1 MLEPW
6 EAGNGEYGEPWEL
19 QGEEE
24 WEEPEEV
31 EEEEEQ
37 EVEGGRAAAG
47 SAGFSNLQ
55 NLAEQHPDLL
65 QALLGMH
72 RDPSGRISGGTLRQV
87 EAALREGEQPP
98 RDRGGPQ
105 RKPAPAKSPRKE
117 PRASRRAADAEAE
130 EVQAAKAIQARVRG
144 NLARKSTR
152 ALRAKAKAKVQ
163 APRSPKR
170 AGGKSPIKMQSAAP
184 PAASASPPKA
194 KKKKKPVPVPAPA
207 RAPQN
212 AEGLVGDLAEELYTE
227 FMDRAAAKIQAAW
240 KKRGAQRGGRSG
252 TSARGG
258 AVKREVSNW
267 ERRKA
272 KQQSEKASSLKKAR
286 PASARPRS
294 SVAREELLAD
304 VPGTSG
310 LQAPSLGPKRK
321 PSHEALEKD
330 CKPAQIFLHL
340 ERSSKDGMSVT
351 SHVLKFHARA
361 NQGGIPNRE
370 LCEIVPEILPTG
382 SPAQLGYLQAMLQAH
397 GGDVTSMTELRSIL
411 KDCRQAAAAGE
422 RLLQR
427 PTAATATLED
437 FTELLDADIENA
449 RRFFSEIDEDSDGK
463 LTLPQV
469 TDLFSKIR
477 EYSSSTEIQ
486 ILATYLFRM
495 FGMQAHTYTFGAL
508 RKAMTLFRTA
518 SKLSPGKRNPGTLHR
533 IGPIPS
539 ENLEAELGAGAPQLD
554 YAGPGLFAA
563 GPGAAAP
570 QVAAEMPLSP
580 RAEGPPPLHP
590 AYRVRTEG
598 KSLLLQNWTDKVQ
611 ADRESKKHAA
621 IRREERRKFESMN
634 LKDLYRSLPNNSN
647 LKRSIAAL
655 RLSHAA
661 QMLRVIRERRAAQA
675 QCLQERGQSQR
686 TELAWTAGVGPS
698 RDLGGIAGHFPAE
711 ALQQPVASSSP
722 ERYVASLPPAA
733 PGQHRALAHNLARG
747 DAAAGVGRPDVP
759 WATTPL
765 DIRNTAGAVVSELEA
780 TLNNYMHFVESHSAS
795 GEASGGEPAAP
806 AVLQLPDGAEETSA
820 PEQGVPKAGD
830 ALSGGPGSAG
840 ILERPPRPVHPELPL
855 TSAPAQI
862 LPGQSPQEHL
872 PGGLEAPGPLQ
883 GVGPL
888 GVVPLPAYAGWD
900 PRQQADFAAAAVT
913 MAPPPNYAWEL
924 PFSQAP
930 VELVQPQA
938 AAAFAPD
945 PRMAQSGPL
954 QVYPRLYYGAAPSSA
969 PGAAPPPMAS
979 GAGPFQPPPL
989 AAAVPRG
996 AASPQVMAAVGA
1008 VGGGVGSLA
1017 PLSALAAAQR
1027 SALARAELEMAY
1039 TETWK
1044 QAQAVYEE

>member
-6 EAGNGEYGEPWEL
+6 EVENGEYDEPWEV

-47 SAGFSNLQ
+47 GAGFSNLQ

-65 QALLGMH
+65 KALLGMH

-98 RDRGGPQ
+98 LDTGSPR
-105 RKPAPAKSPRKE
+105 RKSEPAKKSRQE
-117 PRASRRAADAEAE
+117 SRSSRRAADAEAE
-130 EVQAAKAIQARVRG
+130 EVQAAKVIQARVRG
-144 NLARKSTR
+144 NLARKNTR
-152 ALRAKAKAKVQ
+152 ALRAKAKAKIP

-170 AGGKSPIKMQSAAP
+170 TGGKSLVKMQSAAP
-184 PAASASPPKA
+184 PAVSASPPKA
-194 KKKKKPVPVPAPA
+194 KKKKKPAPMPAPA
-207 RAPQN
+207 CASQN
-212 AEGLVGDLAEELYTE
+212 TEGLVGDLAEELYTE

-240 KKRGAQRGGRSG
+240 KKRGPQQGGRSG
-252 TSARGG
+252 TSARAG

-272 KQQSEKASSLKKAR
+272 KQESEKASLKKAR
-286 PASARPRS
+286 LGSARPRS
-294 SVAREELLAD
+294 SVSREELLAD

-310 LQAPSLGPKRK
+310 LPAPSLGPKK
-321 PSHEALEKD
+321 KTAHEALEKD

-370 LCEIVPEILPTG
+370 LCDIVPEILPTG
-382 SPAQLGYLQAMLQAH
+382 SAAQLGYLQAMLQAH
-397 GGDVTSMTELRSIL
+397 GGDVTSMPELRSIL

-449 RRFFSEIDEDSDGK
+449 QRFFSELDEDFDGK

-508 RKAMTLFRTA
+508 LKAMTLFRNA
-518 SKLSPGKRNPGTLHR
+518 SNLSPGKRNPGTLHR

-539 ENLEAELGAGAPQLD
+539 DDLQAELGAGGPQLG
-554 YAGPGLFAA
+554 YAGPGLSAPC
-563 GPGAAAP
+563 PGAAAL
-570 QVAAEMPLSP
+570 QVVTEMPLSP
-580 RAEGPPPLHP
+580 RAEGQPPLHP
-590 AYRVRTEG
+590 AYHVRTEG
-598 KSLLLQNWTDKVQ
+598 KSLLLQNWTDKVY

-621 IRREERRKFESMN
+621 IRKDERRKFECMN

-661 QMLRVIRERRAAQA
+661 QMLRVVRERRAAQA

-686 TELAWTAGVGPS
+686 TELTWPAGVGPS
-698 RDLGGIAGHFPAE
+698 RELGGVAGHFPAE
-711 ALQQPVASSSP
+711 ALQQPMASSP
-722 ERYVASLPPAA
+722 ERYGASVPPVA
-733 PGQHRALAHNLARG
+733 PGQHLALAHNLARG
-747 DAAAGVGRPDVP
+747 DAVAGVGRPDVP

-765 DIRNTAGAVVSELEA
+765 DIRNAAGAVVSELEA
-780 TLNNYMHFVESHSAS
+780 TLNNYMHFVESHSTS

-806 AVLQLPDGAEETSA
+806 AVLQLPDGAAAASA
-820 PEQGVPKAGD
+820 PGQGVPETSD
-830 ALSGGPGSAG
+830 ALSGGDGSAG
-840 ILERPPRPVHPELPL
+840 ILERAPRPVRPDLPQ
-855 TSAPAQI
+855 TSAPARI
-862 LPGQSPQEHL
+862 LPGQSLQDHV

-883 GVGPL
+883 GAAPL
-888 GVVPLPAYAGWD
+888 NAAPLPAYSGWD
-900 PRQQADFAAAAVT
+900 ARQQADFAAAAVAA
-913 MAPPPNYAWEL
+913 APPPNAWEL

-945 PRMAQSGPL
+945 PRLARSGPL
-954 QVYPRLYYGAAPSSA
+954 QVHPRLYYEAASPSSA
-969 PGAAPPPMAS
+969 ASAAPPPMAS
-979 GAGPFQPPPL
+979 GAGPFLPPPL
-989 AAAVPRG
+989 AAALPSG
-996 AASPQVMAAVGA
+996 AASPQVMAAVGT
-1008 VGGGVGSLA
+1008 VGGGVGNLA